1 MESLS
6 ATTVGQIL
14 FALLAVATIIMLF
27 VSGLARF
34 SSRIDAF
41 VLAVG
46 RYFSALNVI
55 LIVAIIVQVVLR
67 YVFGLG
73 LVQLEELQ
81 WHLYAVNVIFGLAFC
96 QSQDSHIR
104 LDLIYD
110 KMARKNKDKVEI
122 LGILILLLPLIYV
135 FFVHSID
142 FVWEAIRTNERSDSP
157 VGLCCRWIPKGMLP
171 IAFSLFFLS
180 AIARLANC
188 YDSLKSI
195 KKGV

>member
-1 MESLS
+1 MESLT
-6 ATTVGQIL
+6 ATGVAQIL
-14 FALLAVATIIMLF
+14 FALLVVSTVVSLIIAGW
-27 VSGLARF
+27 SGF
-34 SSRIDAF
+34 STKINSFISM
-41 VLAVG
+41 VG

-55 LIVAIIVQVVLR
+55 LIAAIIIQVVLR

-96 QSQDSHIR
+96 QVEDSHIR

-110 KMARKNKDKVEI
+110 KMAQKNKDKVEI
-122 LGILILLLPLIYV
+122 FGILILLLPLIYV
-135 FFVHSID
+135 FFIHSID
-142 FVWEAIRTNERSDSP
+142 FLWEAIRTNERSDSP

-171 IAFSLFFLS
+171 IAFALFFLS
-180 AIARLANC
+180 AVARIAKC
-188 YDSLKSI
+188 YDSLKQI

>member
-1 MESLS
+1 MESLN
-6 ATTVGQIL
+6 ATFVAQIL
-14 FALLAVATIIMLF
+14 FALLVVSTIGTLMLT
-27 VSGLARF
+27 GLSKF
-34 SSRIDAF
+34 SSKINSF
-41 VLAVG
+41 ISMVG

-55 LIVAIIVQVVLR
+55 LIAAIIIQVVLR

-96 QSQDSHIR
+96 QAQDSHIR
-104 LDLIYD
+104 LDLIHD
-110 KMARKNKDKVEI
+110 KMSKRTKERVEI
-122 LGILILLLPLIYV
+122 VGIFVLLIPLIYV
-135 FFVHSID
+135 FFIHSID

-171 IAFSLFFLS
+171 IAFILFFLS
-180 AIARLANC
+180 ASARVAKAFDN
-188 YDSLKSI
+188 LKQI